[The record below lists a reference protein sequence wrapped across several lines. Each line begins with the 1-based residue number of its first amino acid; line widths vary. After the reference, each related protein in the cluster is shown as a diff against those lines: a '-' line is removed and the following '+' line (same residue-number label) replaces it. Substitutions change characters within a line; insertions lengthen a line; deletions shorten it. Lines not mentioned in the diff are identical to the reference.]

1 MTMDYQEPQI
11 PAGEFKTHCL
21 RLLDEVARTGSSF
34 VVTKRGR
41 PVARL
46 TPVAGK
52 EPPPLAGSIL
62 EEGDLI
68 SPLGETWES
77 DR

>member
-1 MTMDYQEPQI
+1 MAMDNHETRI
-11 PAGEFKTHCL
+11 PAGEFKIHCL
-21 RLLDEVARTGSSF
+21 RLLEEVARTGMSF

-41 PVARL
+41 PVARI

-52 EPPPLAGSIL
+52 EPASLTGSIL

-68 SPLGETWES
+68 SPIGEAWKS
-77 DR
+77 GR